1 MYLYYSKSRQVYDK
15 QNTRILTSEEPLKEF
30 GLQEIFLFSKF
41 KNAAIRNKYIL
52 NIAQFP
58 VGALTRLYCTISDK
72 WWKYLTVC
80 KGKHRNQA
88 LGKLLRWSGV

>member
-1 MYLYYSKSRQVYDK
+1 MYLYYLNFRQVYDK
-15 QNTRILTSEEPLKEF
+15 QNTRILASENLKEF

-41 KNAAIRNKYIL
+41 KNTAIRNKYIL
-52 NIAQFP
+52 NIAQCP
-58 VGALTRLYCTISDK
+58 VGALTRLYCIISDK